1 MWDLKSTET
10 LKYSLEKRY
19 PNQLFESH
27 QFNICNEQE
36 VVKHT
41 NLIFSEFKKLDILFN
56 NAGYQGDFKNTI
68 EYATDD
74 FQKVMDI
81 NVIGAFIGALGAVM
95 CAAFISINAGKTI
108 PSLLLA
114 GVATAAFLTSCQTY
128 FMHKYYSSMQ
138 EIYSWIIGRLLTSG
152 WDEVITITP
161 YFSICFLIIYLFRKE
176 LDLLRLSED
185 EARMLGG
192 NPNIT
197 YFIVLTASSLLTAVA
212 VSLSGLIA
220 FVGLVIP
227 HIVRL
232 TVSSSYRVMI
242 PLSALVGGAFLT
254 FADTFSR
261 IVISPAELPIGIV
274 TAFIGAPFFAFLLKA
289 SKGSF

>member
-1 MWDLKSTET
+1 
-10 LKYSLEKRY
+10 
-19 PNQLFESH
+19 
-27 QFNICNEQE
+27 
-36 VVKHT
+36 
-41 NLIFSEFKKLDILFN
+41 
-56 NAGYQGDFKNTI
+56 
-68 EYATDD
+68 
-74 FQKVMDI
+74 
-81 NVIGAFIGALGAVM
+81 
-95 CAAFISINAGKTI
+95 
-108 PSLLLA
+108 
-114 GVATAAFLTSCQTY
+114 
-128 FMHKYYSSMQ
+128 
-138 EIYSWIIGRLLTSG
+138 
-152 WDEVITITP
+152 
-161 YFSICFLIIYLFRKE
+161 
-176 LDLLRLSED
+176 
-185 EARMLGG
+185 MLGG

-197 YFIVLTASSLLTAVA
+197 YFIVLTASSLSTAVA

-254 FADTFSR
+254 LADTFSR

>member
-1 MWDLKSTET
+1 
-10 LKYSLEKRY
+10 
-19 PNQLFESH
+19 
-27 QFNICNEQE
+27 
-36 VVKHT
+36 
-41 NLIFSEFKKLDILFN
+41 
-56 NAGYQGDFKNTI
+56 
-68 EYATDD
+68 
-74 FQKVMDI
+74 
-81 NVIGAFIGALGAVM
+81 
-95 CAAFISINAGKTI
+95 
-108 PSLLLA
+108 
-114 GVATAAFLTSCQTY
+114 
-128 FMHKYYSSMQ
+128 
-138 EIYSWIIGRLLTSG
+138 
-152 WDEVITITP
+152 
-161 YFSICFLIIYLFRKE
+161 
-176 LDLLRLSED
+176 
-185 EARMLGG
+185 MLGG

-197 YFIVLTASSLLTAVA
+197 YFNVLTASSLLTAVA